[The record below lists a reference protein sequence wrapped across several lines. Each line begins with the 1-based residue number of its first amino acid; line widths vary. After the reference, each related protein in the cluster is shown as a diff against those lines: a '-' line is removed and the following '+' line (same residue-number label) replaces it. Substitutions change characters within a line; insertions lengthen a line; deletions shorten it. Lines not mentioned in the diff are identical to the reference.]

1 MVVVE
6 PISVLNLYTVL
17 YWVYSL
23 IVRPHKT
30 VIEMSLTFSF
40 EGEHTAS
47 DLVLTSYILLRLL
60 IHDPNYVYVDCVVV
74 AVFLC
79 SESLPVAAVCVDQ

>member
-30 VIEMSLTFSF
+30 VIEMSLTFGF
-40 EGEHTAS
+40 EREHTAS
-47 DLVLTSYILLRLL
+47 VDLIYFI
-60 IHDPNYVYVDCVVV
+60 
-74 AVFLC
+74 
-79 SESLPVAAVCVDQ
+79 